1 MKDKK
6 FTQVSSTKGSE
17 ELLLWKDYSVYLY
30 DEAIGRVYIGD
41 FILELAKSDAST
53 AENIVNFIEKFQEG
67 KGLPLEMIKG
77 KKPKIKEIA
86 LGNKLYEF
94 REFSSCLKKHI
105 RVYFSIDDKRKRV
118 VFLSA
123 CFKSDNKKQDRDI
136 KVAISRQKEYLRK
149 QK

>member
-1 MKDKK
+1 MKVKK
-6 FTQVSSTKGSE
+6 FTQASSTKGSE
-17 ELLLWKDYSVYLY
+17 ELLLWKGFSVYLF
-30 DEAIGRVYIGD
+30 DEDIGRDYVED
-41 FILELAKSDAST
+41 FFLELAKSDAST
-53 AENIVNFIEKFQEG
+53 AENIVNFIEKFREG
-67 KGLPLEMIKG
+67 KGVPSEMIKG

-94 REFSSCLKKHI
+94 REFSTGLKKHI
-105 RVYFSIDDKRKRV
+105 GVYFSIDDKRKRV

>member
-1 MKDKK
+1 MKVKK
-6 FTQVSSTKGSE
+6 FTQASSKKGSE
-17 ELLLWKDYSVYLY
+17 ELLVWKGFSVYLF
-30 DEAIGRVYIGD
+30 DEAIGRDYVGD
-41 FILELAKSDAST
+41 FIQELAKSDPST
-53 AENIVNFIEKFQEG
+53 VENIVYFVERLQKR
-67 KGLPLEMIKG
+67 KGLQAEMLKG

-105 RVYFSIDDKRKRV
+105 RVYFSIDEKRKRV